1 MRVCSRGTSSSAA
14 RGRNVVN
21 LRRPSIT
28 EAIKAVQPQDRL
40 TKIVAIDGYGGSGKS
55 ELANR
60 LVRGLR
66 KAAVVRT
73 DDFAQPTVLGWEWDR
88 MRAQVLQPL
97 VSDRPARYQRY
108 DWDIDKLAE
117 WHDIPVGGTLIV
129 EGVSSMRD
137 ELGRYWDF
145 AIWLECPYDIRL
157 RRGVERDG
165 EARRSQWTAVWM
177 PEEDEYFHA
186 QRPDQ
191 KADLVIDSSRP
202 FEI

>member
-1 MRVCSRGTSSSAA
+1 M
-14 RGRNVVN
+14 
-21 LRRPSIT
+21 RRPSIT

-145 AIWLECPYDIRL
+145 AIWLECAYDIRL